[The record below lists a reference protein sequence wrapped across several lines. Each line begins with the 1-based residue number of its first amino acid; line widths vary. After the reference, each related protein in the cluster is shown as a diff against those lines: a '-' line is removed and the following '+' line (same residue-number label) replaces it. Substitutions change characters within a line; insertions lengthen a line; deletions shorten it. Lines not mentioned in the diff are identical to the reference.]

1 MAELRVKGT
10 GTIKLFE
17 NDNTSSVTIASPASL
32 GADRTIT
39 LPDASVTLAS
49 GTMNDATNL
58 SGNIPVSNLNSGT
71 SAGATTFWRGDAT
84 WVTPDA
90 GGITVA
96 DQWRLTSS
104 FTGDADPIASNLE
117 QIDNAN
123 QGTLGSAMTESSGVF
138 TFPSTGIWW
147 VKINGQ
153 FFLDGDDRSVG
164 VFLKIAGTTAAQKYT
179 FITNNGSS
187 GNNYAYSSCDSLVDV
202 ADVSVQTVSFRI
214 VMGNQSTTVNGGTDK
229 NSTAMT
235 FIRLGD
241 T

>member
-10 GTIKLFE
+10 GTLKLFE
-17 NDNTSSVTIASPASL
+17 SDNTSSVTIASPASL
-32 GADRTIT
+32 GGDRTIT

-49 GTMNDATNL
+49 GTMLATD
-58 SGNIPVSNLNSGT
+58 
-71 SAGATTFWRGDAT
+71 GDGSSLT
-84 WVTPDA
+84 GLTP
-90 GGITVA
+90 GITVA

-153 FFLDGDDRSVG
+153 FFLDGNDRSVG

-179 FITNNGSS
+179 FITNTGSS

>member
-1 MAELRVKGT
+1 MALTTVKLTAGVT
-10 GTIKLFE
+10 GTLPIA
-17 NDNTSSVTIASPASL
+17 NGGTNSTSTTFVN
-32 GADRTIT
+32 
-39 LPDASVTLAS
+39 LAS
-49 GTMNDATNL
+49 NVTGTMPVANGGTAITSGFVNGGAL
-58 SGNIPVSNLNSGT
+58 S
-71 SAGATTFWRGDAT
+71 
-84 WVTPDA
+84 
-90 GGITVA
+90 VA
-96 DQWRLTSS
+96 DQWRLTTS

-117 QIDNAN
+117 QIDNTN

-147 VKINGQ
+147 VTFNGQ
-153 FFLDGDDRSVG
+153 FFLDGDDRSAG

-187 GNNYAYSSCDSLVDV
+187 GNNYAYASCNTLVDV
-202 ADVSVQTVSFRI
+202 ADVSVQTVSFR
-214 VMGNQSTTVNGGTDK
+214 VVLGNQSTTVNGGTDK